1 MDGRLKQ
8 ISDLYIIN
16 SSKITLSKDKVGT
29 GNFADVYRG
38 TYRRGKEKVLVAV
51 KIVRVGGG
59 NMDTE
64 LRCLSE
70 LTNEAII
77 MSLHHHRCVIEFYG
91 VSSDKIPMILMEYCP
106 GGSLDLHLQ
115 KFKEQISTAERVAY
129 MFQISDGMRYLE
141 RKKCVHRDLA
151 TRNVLISSTGCL
163 KISDFGLSFSPAI
176 QIPKQLTHTH
186 IPIRWMAPETLTR
199 TPVYS
204 SKSDI
209 WSFGI
214 VVFEIFNCGGK
225 PWPEKPVKWIA
236 TKIRKGVT
244 PEMPRRM
251 PRLIREIANAC
262 FQFEPDKRPTFKQV
276 NGWIL
281 LVQGIRFPPLPPS
294 TLSVAHLKNVKPV
307 KFIEK
312 DPEAIA
318 IELDDVKSNEQRH
331 DNDNCESRTIQLP
344 EVKRIIPTENKNT
357 VTEDQEKYA
366 IQTFTALIF
375 GVNDI
380 FWSIFTKLEFH
391 PKFHLK

>member
-1 MDGRLKQ
+1 MDGRFKQ
-8 ISDLYIIN
+8 ISDFYIIN
-16 SSKITLSKDKVGT
+16 SSKITFSKDKVGT
-29 GNFADVYRG
+29 GNFADVYKG
-38 TYRRGKEKVLVAV
+38 TYRRGNEKILVAV

-59 NMDTE
+59 NVDTE

-91 VSSDKIPMILMEYCP
+91 ISSDKIPMILMEYCA
-106 GGSLDLHLQ
+106 G
-115 KFKEQISTAERVAY
+115 ERVAY

-141 RKKCVHRDLA
+141 RKRCVHRDLA

-163 KISDFGLSFSPAI
+163 KISDFGLSFSPAT
-176 QIPKQLTHTH
+176 QVPKDLTHTH

-214 VVFEIFNCGGK
+214 VIFEIFNCGGK

-236 TKIRKGVT
+236 TKIRKGIT

-251 PRLIREIANAC
+251 PRLIREIASAC
-262 FQFEPDKRPTFKQV
+262 FQFEPDKRPTFRQV

-294 TLSVAHLKNVKPV
+294 TLSVAQLKNVKPV
-307 KFIEK
+307 KFVEK

-318 IELDDVKSNEQRH
+318 IEFDDVKSEQQQP
-331 DNDNCESRTIQLP
+331 DIDDGEPKMIQKP
-344 EVKRIIPTENKNT
+344 EIKETAPEMNKNT
-357 VTEDQEKYA
+357 FTEDQENLRTQRQEESKKVA
-366 IQTFTALIF
+366 VTES
-375 GVNDI
+375 DDDDDDDECPRD
-380 FWSIFTKLEFH
+380 TKKRLEERNNKVIY
-391 PKFHLK
+391 PYNL